1 MELLAYIESLFETVV
16 GGMKIPPLYFYQMT
30 IRECALA
37 IKGHQTELENNYQLS
52 FLASYNANGL
62 FNAKKFKVIEPF
74 GAKTKPK
81 KTIKDREETLEF
93 LKSKF

>member
-1 MELLAYIESLFETVV
+1 MLAYIESLFETIV
-16 GGMKIPPLYFYQMT
+16 GGMKIPPFCFYQMT

>member
-1 MELLAYIESLFETVV
+1 MLAYIESLFETVV

-37 IKGHQTELENNYQLS
+37 MKGHQTELENNYQLS

>member
-1 MELLAYIESLFETVV
+1 MELLAYIESLFETIV

-37 IKGHQTELENNYQLS
+37 MKGHQTELENNYQLS

>member
-16 GGMKIPPLYFYQMT
+16 GGMKIPPFWFYQMT

-81 KTIKDREETLEF
+81 KTIKDREETLDF